1 MKLFIILSLISF
13 STFAQSLLWS
23 EIDFEQELLIQ
34 QTIKFNAE
42 LEIAQKSQLVVKDI
56 IPLDYI
62 RVQLYQLEIKAC
74 SDTNLTSDMVIVPI
88 VGSQVEAGF
97 QWAQDCILEVFIE
110 NSDLNKLS
118 PFTDIL

>member
-13 STFAQSLLWS
+13 STFAQSMLWS

-34 QTIKFNAE
+34 QTIKFNPE

-88 VGSQVEAGF
+88 AGSQVEAGF
-97 QWAQDCILEVFIE
+97 QWSMDCILEVFIE